1 MIKVALALLILLS
14 AFVAQAQQTPSPLSL
29 KTINLVK
36 ISAQDRL
43 ATASSADGALH
54 LIKVGDELG
63 KGAHV
68 TEIAKGRVVV
78 EETTDQGLETVF
90 LILDN
95 GVQRIERIRKT
106 SSERKPLTA
115 TGTFSIP
122 VEAQPIK

>member
-1 MIKVALALLILLS
+1 MVKSNFLLIFVLLPFAALAQES
-14 AFVAQAQQTPSPLSL
+14 AAPLSL
-29 KTINLVK
+29 KTVKIVK

-54 LIKVGDELG
+54 LIQVGDELG
-63 KGAHV
+63 KGAQV
-68 TEIAKGRVVV
+68 TEITKGRVVV

-106 SSERKPLTA
+106 SGERKPLTA

-122 VEAQPIK
+122 VEAQPAQ